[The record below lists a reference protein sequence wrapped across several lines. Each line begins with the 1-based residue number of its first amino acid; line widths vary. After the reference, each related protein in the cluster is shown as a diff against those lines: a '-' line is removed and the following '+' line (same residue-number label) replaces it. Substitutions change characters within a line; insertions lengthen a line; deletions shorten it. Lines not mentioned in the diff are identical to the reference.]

1 MSLIAAA
8 LAAVDVSGAA
18 VATTQSL
25 VNSSAAASEWFVS
38 TDLVLQSQTNEHGW
52 RIFVEANSS
61 PHSNG
66 VSELFPQANADVGTA
81 IDGHG
86 NGRLQVSELV
96 YRYQQETR
104 AVEVGLMDLTGY
116 FDLGR
121 IGNDETTQFL
131 AADLVNNP
139 AIAFPDYT
147 LGIYVE
153 QQLTDKLTWKTA
165 VTSAVGLGDTAQ
177 RTYGELW
184 DLNAAGRGTF
194 LITSLDSTYEDWDL
208 RGGAWLAT
216 EEQEGQGLFA
226 TASRTVGA
234 QQWALRAGITKND
247 ADQTDQFI
255 GVAHDYTW
263 HEWTLGTGVS
273 RLFGESQESRTQLET
288 YLRYAATDKQLLTLD
303 VQHLDDEVILG
314 GRITLLW

>member
-1 MSLIAAA
+1 MPLLTAA
-8 LAAVDVSGAA
+8 LLAVDVSGAA

-25 VNSSAAASEWFVS
+25 VNSSAAESEWFVS
-38 TDLVLQSQTNEHGW
+38 TDLVLQSQVGKHGW
-52 RIFVEANSS
+52 RVFVEANSS
-61 PHSNG
+61 PRRNG

-81 IDGHG
+81 LDGRG
-86 NGRLQVSELV
+86 NGRLQVSEVV
-96 YRYQQETR
+96 YVYQQETR

-121 IGNDETTQFL
+121 IANDETTQFM
-131 AADLVNNP
+131 AADLTNNP
-139 AIAFPDYT
+139 VIAFPDYT

-165 VTSAVGLGDTAQ
+165 VASAVGLGDTAQ

-184 DLNAAGRGTF
+184 DLNAEGRGTF
-194 LITSLDSTYEDWDL
+194 MITSLDGTYQDWEL

-216 EEQEGQGLFA
+216 EEQEAQGIFA
-226 TASRTVGA
+226 TASRSIGA
-234 QQWALRAGITKND
+234 QQWTLRAGVTTND

-255 GVAHDYTW
+255 GIAHDYTW
-263 HEWTLGTGVS
+263 QRWTLGAGVS
-273 RLFGESQESRTQLET
+273 RLFSKSEESRTQLES

-303 VQHLDDEVILG
+303 VQHLDDEIILG
-314 GRITLLW
+314 GRLTLLW